1 MSNSDAPQ
9 TMITTPPEGLVA
21 FLDRYRRYFLV
32 GHTEPDGDCLG
43 SQLALGSYLAQRG
56 KEVRLLSDGPF
67 SRPEVMDLAGRFIKD
82 PDSAELD
89 HESALVMLDCSS
101 PDRIGRVKDSLVHL
115 PAAVIDH
122 HASGDDYGEVSWVVP
137 SAPSVTFMILKLIG
151 ASGRRVTPD
160 EARDLFFGL
169 ATDTGFFRHLDE
181 NGAAAL
187 KAASELVAA
196 GASPKTTFMRMY
208 GNRPYGSRK
217 LLGRLLER
225 LSPLADSRLLYT
237 YETLADLNDLG
248 ADARDSDQLYQLLLG
263 TRNCEAAI
271 VIREERPGE
280 CSAGLRSLYD
290 LDVGRIAK
298 EFGGGGHA
306 KAAGFSY
313 TGSRSE
319 LESLVLPRVVKE
331 FG

>member
-1 MSNSDAPQ
+1 MSLNPPQ
-9 TMITTPPEGLVA
+9 ELLH
-21 FLDRYRRYFLV
+21 FLDRYSRYFLV

-67 SRPEVMDLAGRFIKD
+67 TRPEVMELSDSFIRD
-82 PDSAELD
+82 PLPAELD
-89 HESALVMLDCSS
+89 GASALIMLDCSS
-101 PDRIGRVKDSLVHL
+101 PERIGRLKESIVHL
-115 PAAVIDH
+115 PTAVIDH
-122 HASGDDYGEVSWVVP
+122 HASGEEYGEVSWVIP
-137 SAPSVTFMILKLIG
+137 TAPSVTFMILELIN
-151 ASGRRVTPD
+151 ASQRRVTAD

-187 KAASELVAA
+187 KAAAELVAA
-196 GASPKTTFMRMY
+196 GASPKATFMRMY

-217 LLGRLLER
+217 LLRRLLER
-225 LSPLADSRLLYT
+225 LTPLADSRLLYT
-237 YETLADLNDLG
+237 YETLEDMAELG
-248 ADARDSDQLYQLLLG
+248 EDARDSDQLYQLLLG
-263 TRNCEAAI
+263 TRDCEAAV
-271 VIREERPGE
+271 VIREEKNGE
-280 CSAGLRSLYD
+280 CSVGLRSLYD

-313 TGSRSE
+313 SGSRGE
-319 LESLVLPRVVKE
+319 VEKLLLPRLQALLGQK
-331 FG
+331 